1 MILFLMLSGLLTPV
15 ENIPLAFRWL
25 AEINP
30 LRYLVKI
37 IREIFLKGND
47 LAYFWKDLVIMAA
60 IGLVSFLLS
69 LLNFRR
75 SVVK

>member
-1 MILFLMLSGLLTPV
+1 
-15 ENIPLAFRWL
+15 
-25 AEINP
+25 
-30 LRYLVKI
+30 LVKI

-47 LAYFWKDLVIMAA
+47 LSYFWKDLVIMAAIGLVSLVIMAA